1 MYLPLWNSAS
11 YILFLLFTTGRGK
24 KLVLRCQPFVSLYL
38 RLLDDEEVIDT
49 NDALLAVNFVK
60 WIGNSVLAITAGGT
74 RIA

>member
-1 MYLPLWNSAS
+1 MKFC
-11 YILFLLFTTGRGK
+11 FLYTFPSLYDGAGK